1 MKSATLEEKSP
12 TLDKLY
18 PIENQTQ
25 VDKIE
30 KSLQEFFKHG
40 NFQPGDPIPK
50 EMELAQA
57 LGVSRTSVREALS
70 RFKTLGIIESRKNR
84 GMIITNPD
92 ILYNMERVI
101 DLKLLDKGTI
111 KDIFELRLVLE
122 IGIAD
127 LLFLRKTDADL
138 KTLEEIVEK
147 DEKSTTKA
155 DHKKHDVEFHSML
168 YKISGNETIQR
179 FQNIL
184 LPIFDGIDQTLYII
198 NIEETP
204 GYIYHRDLLNA
215 LKEGTPEAFRNKM
228 RSHLMQYFN
237 KL

>member
-1 MKSATLEEKSP
+1 MNTTTLA
-12 TLDKLY
+12 KLY

-30 KSLQEFFKHG
+30 TSLQEYFRNG

-50 EMELAQA
+50 EMELSKA

-84 GMIITNPD
+84 GMVITHPD
-92 ILYNMERVI
+92 ILYNMKRVI
-101 DLKLLDKGTI
+101 DLKLLDTGTL

-127 LLFLRKTDADL
+127 LLFLRKTDEDL
-138 KTLEEIVEK
+138 QKVEEIVEK
-147 DEKSTTKA
+147 DEKSNNKVE
-155 DHKKHDVEFHSML
+155 HKKYDFEFHSML

-179 FQNIL
+179 FQKIL
-184 LPIFDGIDQTLYII
+184 HPIFDYVDNDLYVM
-198 NIEETP
+198 
-204 GYIYHRDLLNA
+204 
-215 LKEGTPEAFRNKM
+215 TPEENINYVSHRGLLEVLKNGTAEEFRNKM
-228 RSHLMQYFN
+228 RNHLMQYFD

>member
-1 MKSATLEEKSP
+1 MKTLKLEH
-12 TLDKLY
+12 LY
-18 PIENQTQ
+18 PIENQSQ

-30 KSLQEFFKHG
+30 ISLQEYFRRG
-40 NFQPGDPIPK
+40 DFQPGDPIPK
-50 EMELAQA
+50 EMELSKA
-57 LGVSRTSVREALS
+57 LAVSRTSIREALS

-84 GMIITNPD
+84 GMVITHPD

-101 DLKLLDKGTI
+101 DLQLLDKGTL

-127 LLFLRKTDADL
+127 LLFLRKTDSDL
-138 KTLEEIVEK
+138 KILEEIVEK
-147 DEKSTTKA
+147 DEKSKNN
-155 DHKKHDVEFHSML
+155 DEHKKYDVEFHSML

-184 LPIFDGIDQTLYII
+184 LPIFDGIDKNLFTI
-198 NIEETP
+198 NIEKTP
-204 GYIYHRDLLNA
+204 GYVYHRDLLNV
-215 LKEGTPEAFRNKM
+215 LKEGTPEEFRNKM

>member
-1 MKSATLEEKSP
+1 MAETKSTILE
-12 TLDKLY
+12 KLL

-30 KSLQEFFKHG
+30 RSLEEYFKHG
-40 NFQPGDPIPK
+40 NFRPGDAIPK
-50 EMELAQA
+50 ETELAQA

-92 ILYNMERVI
+92 ILNNMERVI
-101 DLKLLDKGTI
+101 DLKLLDKGTL

-127 LLFLRKTDADL
+127 LLFLRKTDSDL
-138 KTLEEIVEK
+138 KILEEIVEK
-147 DEKSTTKA
+147 DERPGTPA
-155 DHKKHDVEFHSML
+155 EHKKYDVDFHSML

-184 LPIFDGIDQTLYII
+184 LPIFDGMDKTLYSI
-198 NIEETP
+198 NIRNTP
-204 GYIYHRDLLNA
+204 DYVYHRDLLNV
-215 LKEGTPEAFRNKM
+215 LKEGTPELFRNKM
-228 RSHLMQYFN
+228 RSHLRQYFD